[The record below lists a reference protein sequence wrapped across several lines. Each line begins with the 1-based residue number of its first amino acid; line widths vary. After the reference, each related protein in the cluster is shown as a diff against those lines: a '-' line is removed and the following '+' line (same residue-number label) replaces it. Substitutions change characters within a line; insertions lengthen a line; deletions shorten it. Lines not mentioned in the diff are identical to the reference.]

1 MSRITES
8 LYSKYGIN
16 ERKPLR
22 ESRKNRKLYERVSYP
37 EDRMIAKNIEW
48 DMDAIK
54 LDKDAFD
61 TEEEYLEF
69 VKSLPKQVDLPKD
82 IAYEY
87 YYEFD
92 DDEEEEA
99 EEFVKDWIS
108 EWYGAGY
115 PIKSLNIGERG
126 MMLDSFN
133 KKSLKEARK
142 RNKKFLKEGMF
153 DDIAENLG
161 YTIYEEDQYG
171 TMYTKTHHVYKNG
184 RDVDW
189 LSIIEV
195 TNDGQCHVDIY
206 DENEYQVGSINSDS
220 FEKAVKYVDK
230 VIRIKQDNPYA
241 TIYES
246 YLEEELATP
255 IGNISDKEVKQKLK
269 SAQNLIKERGTEDH
283 IYAINV
289 AYYVKNNRSAY
300 PGFGEV
306 SSEKEYRNRVQQ
318 VCNAFNMKEHDILF
332 KTVFNKN
339 KTVNEEW
346 LAEDSFNVEDFVSG
360 FKGTTKFK
368 IIDAEDDVFVC
379 SGNILDG
386 KIVNIQDLVI
396 DKNKISSLIITSFTI
411 DPKNGTLVLYS
422 YVPEDLF

>member
-8 LYSKYGIN
+8 LYSKYDIN

-61 TEEEYLEF
+61 TEEEYLDF
-69 VKSLPKQVDLPKD
+69 VKSLPNQVDLPKD

-133 KKSLKEARK
+133 KKS
-142 RNKKFLKEGMF
+142 
-153 DDIAENLG
+153 
-161 YTIYEEDQYG
+161 
-171 TMYTKTHHVYKNG
+171 
-184 RDVDW
+184 
-189 LSIIEV
+189 S
-195 TNDGQCHVDIY
+195 
-206 DENEYQVGSINSDS
+206 
-220 FEKAVKYVDK
+220 
-230 VIRIKQDNPYA
+230 
-241 TIYES
+241 YES
-246 YLEEELATP
+246 C
-255 IGNISDKEVKQKLK
+255 LK
-269 SAQNLIKERGTEDH
+269 
-283 IYAINV
+283 
-289 AYYVKNNRSAY
+289 
-300 PGFGEV
+300 
-306 SSEKEYRNRVQQ
+306 
-318 VCNAFNMKEHDILF
+318 
-332 KTVFNKN
+332 
-339 KTVNEEW
+339 EEW
-346 LAEDSFNVEDFVSG
+346 LAEDSFNVQDFVSG
-360 FKGTTKFK
+360 FVGSTKFK
-368 IIDAEDDVFVC
+368 IKDAEDDVFVC

-396 DKNKISSLIITSFTI
+396 NKNKISSLIITSFTI
-411 DPKNGTLVLYS
+411 DHKNGTLVLYS
-422 YVPEDLF
+422 YVPDDVWDE